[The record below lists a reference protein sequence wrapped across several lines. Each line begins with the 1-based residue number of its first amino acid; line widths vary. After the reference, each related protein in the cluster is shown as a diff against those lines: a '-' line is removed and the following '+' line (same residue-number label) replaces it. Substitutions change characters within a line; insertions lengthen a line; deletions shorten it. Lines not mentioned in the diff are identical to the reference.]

1 MDKILSGIH
10 YIKNS
15 TDLWLT
21 LRKNWR
27 NELVPGKVE
36 EGYKFMGS
44 SILKGS
50 HFHDVKIEWAACAY
64 RSDSTAKGLAGKSMS
79 ENPDKWS
86 KGAVYL
92 MDNNYSFAGI
102 GDFPSADVIYVLK
115 PKAESDNPY
124 YLNSEFFYNSSRI

>member
-1 MDKILSGIH
+1 VDKILSGIH

-44 SILKGS
+44 SI
-50 HFHDVKIEWAACAY
+50 
-64 RSDSTAKGLAGKSMS
+64 
-79 ENPDKWS
+79 
-86 KGAVYL
+86 
-92 MDNNYSFAGI
+92 
-102 GDFPSADVIYVLK
+102 
-115 PKAESDNPY
+115 
-124 YLNSEFFYNSSRI
+124 